1 MTMKKINLDIYE
13 KKEIFKEVL
22 SYPQETYIFYNSE
35 KWENLN
41 KKLIFEIVVFIKKTG
56 KKINYYFYNVPYC
69 VLKPLWD
76 NYINHHCVRN
86 RLCNYYIWYTDYNK
100 CNKCTHGLFCN
111 NFNEN
116 IEEAKELDWFYS
128 ETIDYKTFFSK
139 LIVVYDFLLEL
150 EYKNDE
156 ILFSSTQKFFDD
168 FLEGKDIAVSF
179 LDNLSV
185 FITLT
190 NSTLN
195 RKYFLGSDHPTLI
208 FKTKGREQ
216 KLLDI
221 QKEVG
226 LNIIL
231 VSDGPPIKIKNYEY
245 NGRILPFNYG
255 YANSYY
261 LGTKDFFDFSET
273 DLVSEVQ
280 KLKDTKVFQ
289 WDVLLP
295 GEEAVETEMIAIRNV
310 NDLLN
315 KQPDFYISRSILSG
329 MNLNNYKWI
338 LLSSDFLG
346 TQERIFQVI
355 KNLKVPVIV
364 NIKPDITKILSDGEK
379 IKINF
384 KTWIIEKCE

>member
-1 MTMKKINLDIYE
+1 MKKINLDIYE

-22 SYPQETYIFYNSE
+22 SHPEETYIFYNSDKGE
-35 KWENLN
+35 KLN
-41 KKLIFEIVVFIKKTG
+41 KKLIYEIIIFIKKTG
-56 KKINYYFYNVPYC
+56 KKINYYFYNVPFC
-69 VLKPLWD
+69 IFKPFWEK
-76 NYINHHCVRN
+76 YITDHCVRH
-86 RLCNYYIWYTDYNK
+86 RLCNYYVWYVDHNK
-100 CNKCTHGLFCN
+100 CNRCSYGLFCN
-111 NFNEN
+111 NFNEK
-116 IEEAKELDWFYS
+116 IEETEELEGFYAD
-128 ETIDYKTFFSK
+128 TIDYKFLFSK
-139 LIVVYDFLLEL
+139 LLIIYDFLLEL
-150 EYKNDE
+150 GYQNDE
-156 ILFSSTQKFFDD
+156 ILFSSTQKYFDD
-168 FLEGKDIAVSF
+168 FLEWKPMCLSF
-179 LDNLSV
+179 LDHLSL

-190 NSTLN
+190 NRSLN

-216 KLLDI
+216 RLLDI

-245 NGRILPFNYG
+245 KGRTLPFNYG

-261 LGTKDFFDFSET
+261 LGTKDFFDFSQT
-273 DLVSEVQ
+273 DLLSEIE
-280 KLKDTKVFQ
+280 KEKDTKIFK

-295 GEEAVETEMIAIRNV
+295 WDELLETEMIAIRNV

-346 TQERIFQVI
+346 TQERIFQVV

-364 NIKPDITKILSDGEK
+364 NIKPDITKILSDGQK

-384 KTWIIEKCE
+384 KTWIIERCE